1 MRDQFYNISRKQ
13 ESTRD
18 IQILDARTMHFRVT
32 LARTNPG
39 GKNSRDGH
47 ILEGAKLPSKLVS
60 SSHC

>member
-18 IQILDARTMHFRVT
+18 IQILDARTIHFRVT

-47 ILEGAKLPSKLVS
+47 ILEGAN
-60 SSHC
+60 